1 MAGSGLCHSVAVGT
15 LSPLQNKVG
24 FQGSRPRQS
33 PGITQ
38 KRLRCEDCPSPHS
51 KEVWK
56 VLRDVQMENQVL
68 PKLPPPLGNV
78 HCRGA
83 LFWLVTPPGEP
94 RGKAPQD
101 PARIAPGVRAVSAPT
116 SSVRPT
122 APSAPAGEA
131 TGALWKAHCLHLSRP
146 LGTPGI
152 PVLTAPL
159 PRLSGPLSPAA
170 WAFSSGEPES
180 CAHEMGWVTLGQPAP
195 PRPAGLFPEL
205 QARFPICQEDKFGH
219 QI

>member
-1 MAGSGLCHSVAVGT
+1 MPSSESAGSGLCHSVAVGI

-83 LFWLVTPPGEP
+83 LFWLATPPGN
-94 RGKAPQD
+94 
-101 PARIAPGVRAVSAPT
+101 
-116 SSVRPT
+116 
-122 APSAPAGEA
+122 PAGRRRRTRPGSPLESEPFLLQPA
-131 TGALWKAHCLHLSRP
+131 QCAQRLPPHLRERP
-146 LGTPGI
+146 RVPCGK
-152 PVLTAPL
+152 LTA
-159 PRLSGPLSPAA
+159 
-170 WAFSSGEPES
+170 F
-180 CAHEMGWVTLGQPAP
+180 T
-195 PRPAGLFPEL
+195 
-205 QARFPICQEDKFGH
+205 
-219 QI
+219 